1 MGPGLP
7 ARLVISSTIGGIAI
21 DCRSRSWALCGIP
34 LKANSS
40 PIRSVALVHGLG
52 DVVVATVSYRVRLA
66 PKGNTAQAAHSRDH
80 SSKIA
85 RAHVFSISF
94 WPIQDQERPFA
105 FVANPRDSIGDVDAC
120 TYIHHHAY
128 A

>member
-1 MGPGLP
+1 M
-7 ARLVISSTIGGIAI
+7 RFSISPSKSKRT
-21 DCRSRSWALCGIP
+21 
-34 LKANSS
+34 SS

-120 TYIHHHAY
+120 TYITMHMPEDIHRARVQL
-128 A
+128 ASKW